1 MICSILCVS
10 FADVPHQN
18 DHSRD
23 PLEQA
28 SQIARSGAKLESMR
42 MQVAAE
48 NIANMNDTPDPKT
61 RKPYVRK
68 VVFVKRDGILISP
81 KVKRDKKRKAFKKNY
96 NPEHIYANKEGY
108 VAIPNISEEI
118 EKGDLAESRRRYLV
132 NLEVF
137 KVSENIKRSTMGL
150 LK

>member
-1 MICSILCVS
+1 
-10 FADVPHQN
+10 VPHQN

-81 KVKRDKKRKAFKKNY
+81 KVKRDKKRKAFKKIIIQNT
-96 NPEHIYANKEGY
+96 
-108 VAIPNISEEI
+108 
-118 EKGDLAESRRRYLV
+118 
-132 NLEVF
+132 F
-137 KVSENIKRSTMGL
+137 TQIKRDMLQFPTL
-150 LK
+150 VRKLKKEIWQNHVEDI